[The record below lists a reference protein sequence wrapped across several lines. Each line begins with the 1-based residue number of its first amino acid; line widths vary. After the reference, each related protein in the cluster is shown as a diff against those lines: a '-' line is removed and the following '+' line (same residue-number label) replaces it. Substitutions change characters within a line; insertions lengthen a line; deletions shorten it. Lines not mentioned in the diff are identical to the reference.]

1 MKLDLVCNSVSVR
14 EKANIK
20 ASLKL
25 QSLKIAMDLISIFC
39 GFCLFVG
46 IVLTAVK
53 LYEVSIKK
61 PFVSEIKLHGKT
73 AIVTGAN
80 TGTLIHLCLL
90 CKFIHVCFFVHQN
103 E

>member
-1 MKLDLVCNSVSVR
+1 
-14 EKANIK
+14 
-20 ASLKL
+20 
-25 QSLKIAMDLISIFC
+25 MDLISIFC

-80 TGTLIHLCLL
+80 TGLGYWTALDLA
-90 CKFIHVCFFVHQN
+90 KRGAHVILACRNLQKAEEAKKKN
-103 E
+103 PEGTIRWR

>member
-1 MKLDLVCNSVSVR
+1 
-14 EKANIK
+14 
-20 ASLKL
+20 
-25 QSLKIAMDLISIFC
+25 MDLISIFC

-80 TGTLIHLCLL
+80 TGML
-90 CKFIHVCFFVHQN
+90 IHVCYISLLMFVSLFINTNEIPKTAESQN
-103 E
+103 PIFS